1 VVTTYGMSETGGG
14 CVYDGVPLAG
24 VGVRIEDPDET
35 GAGRI
40 VVTGPVLAEGY
51 ADQGIGQGDP
61 GAGASAISGASPGT
75 GPASDDPPDAPVPR
89 TARSSFFRTDPHE
102 LVTADRG
109 RLEARPDGS
118 TRLTVL
124 GRLDDLIIT
133 GGIKVDPREVEQ
145 VLVALPGVAR
155 ACVVG
160 VPDEVWGSAV
170 VAAVVPEAGAR
181 LDGEELRGL
190 ARAHLDGAHA
200 PKRVLVV
207 PDLPLRGP
215 GKTDRRAVAAFFESV

>member
-1 VVTTYGMSETGGG
+1 M
-14 CVYDGVPLAG
+14 
-24 VGVRIEDPDET
+24 
-35 GAGRI
+35 
-40 VVTGPVLAEGY
+40 
-51 ADQGIGQGDP
+51 
-61 GAGASAISGASPGT
+61 
-75 GPASDDPPDAPVPR
+75 
-89 TARSSFFRTDPHE
+89 
-102 LVTADRG
+102 
-109 RLEARPDGS
+109 
-118 TRLTVL
+118 L
-124 GRLDDLIIT
+124 GRLDDLIVT